1 MAAPKGNQYAKGH
14 GKGRPKTWDDD
25 AIENEAEDLVEWIK
39 IAFSYYIGVFAY
51 SDEDM
56 IALDYHEFARKMKSL
71 RAPSVKL
78 SNGKRIY
85 SPTMHSQEAWDP
97 TFTARVMARVCGPE
111 WKNSFDSTSEESLKA
126 LATAVMNYATS
137 QPQDKGWQQP
147 QPKKKS

>member
-25 AIENEAEDLVEWIK
+25 AIENEAEALLEWIK
-39 IAFSYYIGVFAY
+39 SPSSYYIGVFAY
-51 SDEDM
+51 QRGYDR
-56 IALDYHEFARKMKSL
+56 ARLHEFAS
-71 RAPSVKL
+71 
-78 SNGKRIY
+78 SNDVFALAYRQAKQW
-85 SPTMHSQEAWDP
+85 QENVFTHNALTKVWDP

-111 WKNSFDSTSEESLKA
+111 WKNSFDSTNEESLKA